1 MSITNAMN
9 ELQEVATKLANI
21 SSEVSSM
28 VMIDGTTSA
37 TQNMTQKVAEI
48 KEELVAAAGLVEENK
63 KIIEDCCSAL
73 GLSISSYK

>member
-1 MSITNAMN
+1 MSITTAMN

-48 KEELVAAAGLVEENK
+48 KEELVAAAGLIEENK
-63 KIIEDCCSAL
+63 KIIEDCCSSL

>member
-48 KEELVAAAGLVEENK
+48 KEELIAAAGLVEENK